1 MKLITKITVVSVILG
16 TFFISSCL
24 KPEEF
29 PDEPKIEF
37 VSFEAQGDSSGVFV
51 ISFTDGNGDIG
62 LDIGDTLNPYEP
74 SSYYYYNMYFDY
86 YEIVDGDTVRGTS
99 DPNNFPTADPITL
112 AFRIENITPIG
123 QNKALKGEIKTTLEP
138 RYYHLGAT
146 SNDSILY
153 KIVLIDRALNL
164 SNELITPIITR

>member
-1 MKLITKITVVSVILG
+1 MKFITKITVVFVILG
-16 TFFISSCL
+16 TFLISSCL

-29 PDEPKIEF
+29 ADEPKIEF
-37 VSFEAQGDSSGVFV
+37 VSFEAQENSSGIFV
-51 ISFTDGNGDIG
+51 ISFTDGDGDIG
-62 LDIGDTLNPYEP
+62 LDIEDTLTPFEP
-74 SSYYYYNMYFDY
+74 NSYYYYNVYFDY

-99 DPNNFPTADPITL
+99 DPNNFPTADPISL
-112 AFRIENITPIG
+112 AFRVENITPIG

-138 RYYHLGAT
+138 RYYNLGAT

-153 KIVLIDRALNL
+153 KIVLIDRALNI

>member
-1 MKLITKITVVSVILG
+1 
-16 TFFISSCL
+16 
-24 KPEEF
+24 
-29 PDEPKIEF
+29 
-37 VSFEAQGDSSGVFV
+37 
-51 ISFTDGNGDIG
+51 
-62 LDIGDTLNPYEP
+62 
-74 SSYYYYNMYFDY
+74 MYFDY

-153 KIVLIDRALNL
+153 KIVLIDRALNI
-164 SNELITPIITR
+164 SNELITPVITR

>member
-16 TFFISSCL
+16 TFLISSCL

-37 VSFEAQGDSSGVFV
+37 VSFEAQGDSSGIFV

-62 LDIGDTLNPYEP
+62 LDLGDTLSPYEP
-74 SSYYYYNMYFDY
+74 DSYYYYNVYFDY

-153 KIVLIDRALNL
+153 KIVLIDRALNV
-164 SNELITPIITR
+164 SNELITSIITR